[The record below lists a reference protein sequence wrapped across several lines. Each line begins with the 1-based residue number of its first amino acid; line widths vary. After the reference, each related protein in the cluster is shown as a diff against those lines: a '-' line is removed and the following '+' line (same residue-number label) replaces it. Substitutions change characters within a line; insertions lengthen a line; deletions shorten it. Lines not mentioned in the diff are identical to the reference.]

1 MSEIKNGGLD
11 QYGVEPFKQQQFGTA
26 GIERVN
32 NNSSAQ
38 WDMADC
44 DLCAIKT
51 PMPKNLPQPVT
62 SIKDL
67 CIILGANLSTGSLGR
82 CIKQKHACDFCL
94 YNFGVH
100 QIRPPDGF

>member
-26 GIERVN
+26 GIERVK

-44 DLCAIKT
+44 DLCTIKT

-62 SIKDL
+62 SIKDYVPYL
-67 CIILGANLSTGSLGR
+67 E
-82 CIKQKHACDFCL
+82 
-94 YNFGVH
+94 
-100 QIRPPDGF
+100 QIYPRGLWADALNKIRL